1 MYARTATKKA
11 RLGIIRFQRH
21 KRIVPSSKSRSTYLY
36 YADNEP
42 TSTLDASAQQ
52 RLAGFMRTHLA
63 EGGLILAASHGSIGL
78 DGAQELRLGQATP
91 SPLAASAP
99 SPLVGEGWGGGSE
112 SGAIAST
119 GAIRLTTPTTNPSP
133 QRGGG
138 ERKTS

>member
-21 KRIVPSSKSRSTYLY
+21 KRIVPSGKSRSTYLY

-63 EGGLILAASHGSIGL
+63 EGGLILAASQFSLRYENGIYPWPNGL
-78 DGAQELRLGQATP
+78 QSTRYSFSFMCWEADARM
-91 SPLAASAP
+91 
-99 SPLVGEGWGGGSE
+99 
-112 SGAIAST
+112 IAE
-119 GAIRLTTPTTNPSP
+119 PM
-133 QRGGG
+133 
-138 ERKTS
+138 